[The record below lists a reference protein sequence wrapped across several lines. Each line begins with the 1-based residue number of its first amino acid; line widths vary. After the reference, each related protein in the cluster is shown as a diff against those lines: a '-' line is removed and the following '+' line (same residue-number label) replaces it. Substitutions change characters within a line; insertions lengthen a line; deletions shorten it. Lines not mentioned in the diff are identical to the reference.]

1 MPVDGLVFW
10 YGIFAPHGRT
20 LGTMVLRV
28 GLHFLLGLE
37 LNKRAMLKK
46 IISFVKLF
54 LMGLLFGLPLP
65 ALAQA
70 DTSRGLNSI
79 RLLFPI
85 GGIAGAQ
92 SLTGPGGLIY
102 RVISLL
108 LFVSGA
114 LAVVFVII
122 GGYQYITSAG
132 NEEQS
137 EKGKK
142 TLINAIVGI
151 VVIILAYVIINVVVN
166 TVSGSGGIFGVF

>member
-1 MPVDGLVFW
+1 MGVPL
-10 YGIFAPHGRT
+10 APWF
-20 LGTMVLRV
+20 LRV

-46 IISFVKLF
+46 LF
-54 LMGLLFGLPLP
+54 HSSNYSLWGCCSAFLFPLSP
-65 ALAQA
+65 
-70 DTSRGLNSI
+70 RPIPPRLNSI

-142 TLINAIVGI
+142 NF
-151 VVIILAYVIINVVVN
+151 N
-166 TVSGSGGIFGVF
+166 